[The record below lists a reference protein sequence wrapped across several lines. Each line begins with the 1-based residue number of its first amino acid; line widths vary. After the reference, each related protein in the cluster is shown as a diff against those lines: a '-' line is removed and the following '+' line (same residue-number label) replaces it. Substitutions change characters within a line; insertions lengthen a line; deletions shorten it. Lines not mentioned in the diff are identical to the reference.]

1 MKFGIRLPKGIPYG
15 GLFEI
20 FKNSIFF
27 PENCVFRELGLR
39 KNTATRRNTLVQHL
53 GQTARPITIK
63 IGVHLREGTPYGG
76 FFPKILEIQIAF
88 PQNSRFRM
96 LGLGKNTPTLT
107 KFGTSLRSNY
117 WAQYN
122 KIGMHHPEGTS

>member
-1 MKFGIRLPKGIPYG
+1 MNSDFEKLRLPCDKLWY
-15 GLFEI
+15 
-20 FKNSIFF
+20 NSQT
-27 PENCVFRELGLR
+27 NLKDLR
-39 KNTATRRNTLVQHL
+39 VNTATRRNTLVQHL

-76 FFPKILEIQIAF
+76 FLPKILEIQIAF
-88 PQNSRFRM
+88 SQNLRFRM
-96 LGLGKNTPTLT
+96 LGLGKNTPALT

>member
-1 MKFGIRLPKGIPYG
+1 MKFGIRLPQGIPYG

-53 GQTARPITIK
+53 GQTARPTTIK

-76 FFPKILEIQIAF
+76 FFENFI
-88 PQNSRFRM
+88 NSNNGYRS
-96 LGLGKNTPTLT
+96 
-107 KFGTSLRSNY
+107 KFDCSETCLLCLYSWQCPYVGS
-117 WAQYN
+117 
-122 KIGMHHPEGTS
+122 

>member
-1 MKFGIRLPKGIPYG
+1 MHPAENLWVQRACQTIRPISITIGMHFPKGNPYG
-15 GLFEI
+15 
-20 FKNSIFF
+20 
-27 PENCVFRELGLR
+27 V
-39 KNTATRRNTLVQHL
+39 
-53 GQTARPITIK
+53 
-63 IGVHLREGTPYGG
+63 